1 MKGPRRL
8 PSPREFALLGW
19 DARLEVIAQLQS
31 LRLAYLKTESAEPS
45 SARYLGIDNNCLELD
60 ITTRQESD

>member
-1 MKGPRRL
+1 MKAPRRL

-31 LRLAYLKTESAEPS
+31 LRLAYLKTEQAELS
-45 SARYLGIDNNCLELD
+45 D
-60 ITTRQESD
+60 TTQRGNHVRNEPPE